1 MFLLRKL
8 LTTHK
13 RHYINNVKK
22 YYKIKYYAPN
32 IRTRPKSY
40 IGRSRIKIK
49 PSNLISFMVKLEF
62 ILKQAVY

>member
-1 MFLLRKL
+1 MFLLRTL

-13 RHYINNVKK
+13 RHYIMNVKK

-32 IRTRPKSY
+32 ISTRLKSY
-40 IGRSRIKIK
+40 IGRTRIKIK

-62 ILKQAVY
+62 IQQEVY